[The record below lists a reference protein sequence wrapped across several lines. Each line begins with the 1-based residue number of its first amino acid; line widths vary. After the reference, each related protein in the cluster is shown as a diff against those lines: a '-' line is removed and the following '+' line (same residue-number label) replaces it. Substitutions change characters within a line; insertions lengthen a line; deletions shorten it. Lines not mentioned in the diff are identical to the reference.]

1 MYLQS
6 SISSTLKSLMSLN
19 NFPVFSLFA
28 AFAIIITVAIISV
41 VSLLRTLRC
50 GDYGLRTTAGSH
62 FQDWDETRVFS
73 HPTVAS
79 SRRCVVEGFYVVW
92 KGGLRIHHK
101 GMKKQFKARKLRNSC
116 CLTLELQTNA
126 RLEQLQELVNSVL
139 RKMHR

>member
-1 MYLQS
+1 MGGGGEGGTRPLEPPLA
-6 SISSTLKSLMSLN
+6 TPL
-19 NFPVFSLFA
+19 
-28 AFAIIITVAIISV
+28 VAHGQPS
-41 VSLLRTLRC
+41 RTLRC

-92 KGGLRIHHK
+92 KDGLRICMK

-126 RLEQLQELVNSVL
+126 RLEELQVLMNSDQ

>member
-1 MYLQS
+1 MPRDHFGPIGATENLAVNYSMYS
-6 SISSTLKSLMSLN
+6 YIPHKR
-19 NFPVFSLFA
+19 
-28 AFAIIITVAIISV
+28 II
-41 VSLLRTLRC
+41 RTLRC

-101 GMKKQFKARKLRNSC
+101 GMKKQFNARKLRNSC

-126 RLEQLQELVNSVL
+126 RLEQLQELVNSVQ

>member
-1 MYLQS
+1 MKLC
-6 SISSTLKSLMSLN
+6 L
-19 NFPVFSLFA
+19 
-28 AFAIIITVAIISV
+28 TVAKTT
-41 VSLLRTLRC
+41 LRTLRC

-101 GMKKQFKARKLRNSC
+101 GMKKQFNARKLRNSC
-116 CLTLELQTNA
+116 CPTVELQTNA
-126 RLEQLQELVNSVL
+126 RQEPITVCAFGTTSRACELSSAKNAPVTLFTDFYRHISFQLNEIKFIS
-139 RKMHR
+139 

>member
-1 MYLQS
+1 M
-6 SISSTLKSLMSLN
+6 
-19 NFPVFSLFA
+19 
-28 AFAIIITVAIISV
+28 
-41 VSLLRTLRC
+41 RTLRC

-92 KGGLRIHHK
+92 KGGLRIRHK
-101 GMKKQFKARKLRNSC
+101 GMKKQFRVRKLRNSW

-126 RLEQLQELVNSVL
+126 RLEQVHVLMNSVQ